1 MISTYSTLTPA
12 SFNSGH
18 CSSAGLGLD
27 APTQPRKAATDS
39 ARLSGGNQA
48 AATGCRYKVSD
59 FQLSDFQLLAFK
71 SQTPISHSFKLGSS
85 EDKRMAQI
93 KLSLILL
100 GLLLNWRS
108 GKLRQPMSFF
118 FFIHTLAS

>member
-1 MISTYSTLTPA
+1 MISNISNFDSLTPA

-39 ARLSGGNQA
+39 ARLSGGNQHA
-48 AATGCRYKVSD
+48 AAAADT
-59 FQLSDFQLLAFK
+59 K
-71 SQTPISHSFKLGSS
+71 SQTFNIQIFSCCDSTPISHSFKLGSS
-85 EDKRMAQI
+85 EDKRMTQI

-100 GLLLNWRS
+100 GLLLNRRS